1 MKRHDSLAPLSREHH
16 AALILARLLQKG
28 APVFKG
34 LPADIA
40 GKAAYARQFYR
51 DELIPHFMAEENMV
65 LLNIKGTSHQLDT
78 LAEDII
84 REHKLLKLL
93 FEMMPGADHLEDH
106 LDSLGFALEKHI
118 RKEERELFPLIQST
132 CSESILDAIKRSFAA

>member
-34 LPADIA
+34 LPSDAA
-40 GKAAYARQFYR
+40 GKAVYASRFYQNK
-51 DELIPHFMAEENMV
+51 LLPHFTAEENVV
-65 LLNIKGTSHQLDT
+65 LLHIKGASLQLDR

-84 REHKLLKLL
+84 REHKVIKLL
-93 FEMMPGADHLEDH
+93 FEMIPGEDHLEEH
-106 LDSLGFALEKHI
+106 LDSVGVALEKHI

-132 CSESILDAIKRSFAA
+132 CNETILDAIQRSLTV